1 MKLEDFKSFKIVVN
15 SSDACVLFASEEL
28 KKFIN
33 ESAGYALEIVKDNA
47 EKGIYVGCGK
57 VFCEE
62 NLPDDSFS
70 VVFESGSVYLLGKTP
85 RAILYATYDFIE
97 KFFGVRFLS
106 VDYTYVPKISKLQQN
121 TESYVSVPD
130 FALRQY
136 LAKNVEN
143 ELFSARLRLYSE
155 NYSIR
160 KEYGGDIKWNG
171 KCGCNH
177 TLLWMTPQKTYF
189 TEDNKEQNAH
199 IYQLNDK
206 GVPIDICMSDGITDD
221 GEVDESMDVS
231 AFKIVLSTLKNL
243 IITTDDKYFPIGQ
256 MDHPETCM
264 CEKCVRRAEKYTRAG
279 LNVIFGNLLM
289 KELRKWMKEE
299 NIDREIYLVFF
310 AYYYSTFAPVKREN
324 GAVIPLVVADPNLC
338 VRVAPINANCYYPIN
353 SINHFDP
360 FERIIDEWS
369 LVCKNV
375 MIWTYHTHYH
385 CFLWYFPTMHKWVEE
400 MKYFKARNV
409 QYLFMQSNHL
419 EPVDWKANMELYVAS
434 KLMWNTKLNPL
445 DVRDEYL
452 DLTFGASSKYVKDII
467 EIFDS
472 YYAEIA
478 ERAQKMRKRLFNEV
492 NGVEY
497 AFSEDISTD
506 VMAKQ
511 LRKEAEAE
519 WLKNVYFSIYSPDIG
534 WYENHPIELLERQID
549 LIEKAKGAA
558 LSETDFD
565 RIINEIE
572 RVELTIRTMILFN
585 YKYYYGEN
593 GYEDYKKELVNLADK
608 LGFVKIGEGYKLKD
622 KIDNLKLNYWL

>member
-15 SSDACVLFASEEL
+15 SSDACILFASEEL
-28 KKFIN
+28 KKFIY
-33 ESAGYALEIVKDNA
+33 ESSGYALEIVNDSA

-70 VVFESGSVYLLGKTP
+70 VVFENDNVYLLGKTP
-85 RAILYATYDFIE
+85 RSILYATYDFIE

-106 VDYTYVPKISKLQQN
+106 VNHTYVPKITQLQTNAQ
-121 TESYVSVPD
+121 SYVSVPD
-130 FALRQY
+130 FPLRQY

-160 KEYGGDIKWNG
+160 EEYGGDIKWNG

-177 TLLWMTPQKTYF
+177 SLLWMTPQKIYF
-189 TEDNKEQNAH
+189 TEENKEQNAH

-206 GVPIDICMSDGITDD
+206 GEPIDICMSDGITDD
-221 GEVDESMDVS
+221 GEVDDSMDVS

-243 IITTDDKYFPIGQ
+243 IKTTNHKYFPIGQ
-256 MDHPETCM
+256 MDHAEICM

-324 GAVIPLVVADPNLC
+324 GVAVPLVVADPNLC
-338 VRVAPINANCYYPIN
+338 VRIAPINANCYYPIN

-375 MIWTYHTHYH
+375 MLWTYHTHYH

-400 MKYFKARNV
+400 MKYYKERNV

-434 KLMWNTKLNPL
+434 KLMWNTNLNPIE
-445 DVRDEYL
+445 VRDEYL
-452 DLTFGASSKYVKDII
+452 DLTFGASSKYIKEII
-467 EIFDS
+467 EVFD
-472 YYAEIA
+472 
-478 ERAQKMRKRLFNEV
+478 L
-492 NGVEY
+492 
-497 AFSEDISTD
+497 
-506 VMAKQ
+506 
-511 LRKEAEAE
+511 
-519 WLKNVYFSIYSPDIG
+519 
-534 WYENHPIELLERQID
+534 
-549 LIEKAKGAA
+549 
-558 LSETDFD
+558 
-565 RIINEIE
+565 
-572 RVELTIRTMILFN
+572 
-585 YKYYYGEN
+585 
-593 GYEDYKKELVNLADK
+593 
-608 LGFVKIGEGYKLKD
+608 
-622 KIDNLKLNYWL
+622 